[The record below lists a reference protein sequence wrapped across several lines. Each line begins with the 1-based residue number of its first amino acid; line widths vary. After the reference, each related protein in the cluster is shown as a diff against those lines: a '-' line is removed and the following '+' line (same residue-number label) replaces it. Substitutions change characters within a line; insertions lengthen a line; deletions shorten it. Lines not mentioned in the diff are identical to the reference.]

1 MSSCSTAQQGV
12 CPPVYEYNIM
22 DKTTQKRLTLGDR
35 PGTTRKTREPGYWD
49 DALVK
54 AAIAVY
60 PTLISLNSLE
70 KKPLSNEIISKMAI
84 NYAQDL
90 ITELKR
96 KSTFDRIHGYGK

>member
-1 MSSCSTAQQGV
+1 M
-12 CPPVYEYNIM
+12 
-22 DKTTQKRLTLGDR
+22 
-35 PGTTRKTREPGYWD
+35 D

-60 PTLISLNSLE
+60 PTLISLNSME

-96 KSTFDRIHGYGK
+96 KSTSDRIHGYGK